1 MPGDDAAPLQSERPL
16 LDTLGL
22 RFRLE
27 EEVAR
32 VRRAGGFL
40 SVAVIRIAAGAPSP
54 SDGEGRAARVARRLR
69 SSIRLH
75 DVLAWHG
82 PNLALMMPETNG
94 SEAVRAGE
102 RLLSLVTK
110 AEPIPGQETGGSD
123 SVGVATAYGEV
134 EGGGAALLGA
144 ADEALSRAA
153 PGEVVRS
160 QTLEGRPRIL
170 VVDDDPV
177 FAQVLAETISERGWE
192 AHPCSEIADAR
203 QRVKESSYSGLFI
216 DMVLQGVSGVD
227 ILRQALAAHPRRPAI
242 LMSGHDAN
250 HAMILEA
257 LGMGPVMFVHKP
269 MSSADLDSA
278 LQMFRELVPGVVRR
292 GRVPR

>member
-1 MPGDDAAPLQSERPL
+1 MTDDDAAPLPSARPL
-16 LDTLGL
+16 LDTVGL

-40 SVAVIRIAAGAPSP
+40 SVAVIRIAAGAPSAA
-54 SDGEGRAARVARRLR
+54 DGEGRPARVARRLR

-102 RLLSLVTK
+102 RLLALVNE
-110 AEPIPGQETGGSD
+110 AEAIPGQERGGSD

-134 EGGGAALLGA
+134 EGGGAALLAA

-192 AHPCSEIADAR
+192 AHPCSEIVDTR
-203 QRVKESSYSGLFI
+203 QRVNESSYSGLFI

-269 MSSADLDSA
+269 MSSGDLDSA

-292 GRVPR
+292 GRGPR